1 MSDNRNAPMLLQAKS
16 AALIVAHA
24 PDRRKPAVIEVFRT
38 NDPIQLN
45 FAETVLRE
53 AGLEPIIL
61 DGETANM
68 YGGALPFIK
77 RRIMV
82 IDEEAHLAKSVLKEA
97 FKDLPDE

>member
-1 MSDNRNAPMLLQAKS
+1 M
-16 AALIVAHA
+16 
-24 PDRRKPAVIEVFRT
+24 IEVFRT

-45 FAETVLRE
+45 FAESVLRD

-82 IDEEAHLAKSVLKEA
+82 IDEEAHQARAALKAA
-97 FKDLPDE
+97 FGDLPDE